1 MYLSAYYFRAH
12 MYTIVPRHVREDM
25 EWMADMG
32 TDAVAIGILEQ
43 DLFAAVENIEIL
55 YREADR
61 VGMKLLATPSR
72 WGNLVAGCPKV
83 PSLFCATN
91 PEATMLRADGSPL
104 IGAFGPLASVHH
116 PATFEFFCESIE
128 RMLGIA
134 PFAGIVWD
142 ELKALDAMDYSSAA
156 KRALA
161 DSDTGRGGD
170 IDDLHAHIDAFCDF
184 FDRVNG
190 EARGMSPDLRL
201 SAFVYGYLTGYRAER
216 PAQIGNLDEYGCD
229 GRPYRAEDKGGND
242 SGATRAEKLLCEQ
255 GPYFVEL
262 ARRNGKRPLFLI
274 ENHAMAEEDVE
285 IMDRRLPEVLSLGA
299 EHVLYY
305 YYPRSLKDPDRNM
318 NTLRK
323 HLSKSR
329 A

>member
-1 MYLSAYYFRAH
+1 MFLSAYYFRAH

-25 EWMADMG
+25 EWMADVG
-32 TDAVAIGILEQ
+32 TDAVVIGVLEQ
-43 DLFAAVENIEIL
+43 DLTAAVQNIEIVH
-55 YREADR
+55 READR
-61 VGMKLLATPSR
+61 VGLKLLATPSR

-83 PSLFCATN
+83 PSLFCARN
-91 PEATMLRADGSPL
+91 PDATMRNTDGSPL

-116 PATFEFFCESIE
+116 PATFDFFRDSVEQ
-128 RMLGIA
+128 MLAIA

-142 ELKALDAMDYSSAA
+142 ELKALDAMDYSPAA
-156 KRALA
+156 RRAFLNSEVG
-161 DSDTGRGGD
+161 DGGD
-170 IDDLHAHIDAFCDF
+170 IDDLHTHIDAFCDF

-190 EARGMSPDLRL
+190 EARRMSPDLRL
-201 SAFVYGYLTGYRAER
+201 SAFVYGNLTGYRAER

-229 GRPYRAEDKGGND
+229 GRPYRGEDDGGND
-242 SGATRAEKLLCEQ
+242 SGATRAAKLLCDQ
-255 GPYFVEL
+255 GPYFVDL

-274 ENHAMAEEDVE
+274 ENHAMAEGDVE

-318 NTLRK
+318 NTIRK
-323 HLSKSR
+323 HLSTLR
-329 A
+329 G